1 MGQSIVKDLRKY
13 FYECSEDL
21 KEAAGGA
28 IPLLRGGVGVCYVS
42 GLTHLRNRAI
52 PTRPLSIGEA
62 GSDIISTKACHAVI
76 LKKINN

>member
-28 IPLLRGGVGVCYVS
+28 IPLLRGGVGVCCVS
-42 GLTHLRNRAI
+42 GLTHPRNRAI
-52 PTRPLSIGEA
+52 PTRPLSRGRLVQILYQQKPVML
-62 GSDIISTKACHAVI
+62 SC
-76 LKKINN
+76 LKK